1 MYGYARPATAMAAH
15 YAVSQTH
22 LTVLIA
28 MLKTGQPYGPKRRS
42 ATGAAPSGT

>member
-1 MYGYARPATAMAAH
+1 MPVGVADR
-15 YAVSQTH
+15 H
-22 LTVLIA
+22 LTLLIA